1 MQFQRSARR
10 HRPALL
16 LGGFCHAERKRMK
29 RASIWCMLLV
39 GSFFGFGPANASS
52 PQTVEEFYRGNT
64 ITLQIGT
71 SAGGGYDTYARL
83 FARYFGRHVPGNP
96 VVLPQNVP
104 GAGSLKLANDLY
116 NVAPR
121 DGTVIGAIGKEQV
134 TAPLFGVAGVRFD
147 ARKINWLG
155 TLDRATS
162 VCVSWH
168 TSSFR
173 SFAQARETEMV
184 FGGTGPASVTVVLPT
199 ALREILGYKLKV
211 VSGYPGGNEVS
222 LALERGEIDGRCGW
236 SYASLM
242 STHADWQR
250 DGKLHF
256 LVAASRSRIPALPD
270 VPSVL
275 ELASNERQR
284 QILSVILAGEAMARP
299 FLTPP
304 GVPPERL
311 AALRQAFRATAMDPE
326 FVEKAKLIGLDI
338 DAGDWQEMNENIQ
351 KLYATPTEIV
361 SIAAK
366 LIKQGRL

>member
-1 MQFQRSARR
+1 
-10 HRPALL
+10 
-16 LGGFCHAERKRMK
+16 
-29 RASIWCMLLV
+29 
-39 GSFFGFGPANASS
+39 
-52 PQTVEEFYRGNT
+52 
-64 ITLQIGT
+64 
-71 SAGGGYDTYARL
+71 
-83 FARYFGRHVPGNP
+83 
-96 VVLPQNVP
+96 
-104 GAGSLKLANDLY
+104 
-116 NVAPR
+116 
-121 DGTVIGAIGKEQV
+121 VIGAIGKEQV

-168 TSSFR
+168 TSLFR

-199 ALREILGYKLKV
+199 ALREVLGYKLKV

-242 STHADWQR
+242 STHADWQKG
-250 DGKLHF
+250 GKLNF
-256 LVAASRSRIPALPD
+256 LAAASRSRITALPD

-284 QILSVILAGEAMARP
+284 QVLSVILSGEAMARP
-299 FLTPP
+299 FLAPP
-304 GVPPERL
+304 GIPPERL
-311 AALRQAFRATAMDPE
+311 AALREAFRATAMDPE
-326 FVEKAKLIGLDI
+326 FVDKAKLIGLDM
-338 DAGDWQEMNENIQ
+338 DVGDWREMNDNIE

-366 LIKQGRL
+366 LIKEGRL